1 MGIFMKKFLLTLL
14 VFFGFNQGNVIADN
28 ASNTNAFSFSFESI
42 EGGDLNLNQ
51 YRGKAL
57 LIVNTASLCGFTG
70 QYEGLQTLWENYKD
84 KGLIV
89 IGVPA
94 NNFSSQ
100 EPGNDGEIKE
110 FCETTFG
117 IDFPMT
123 SKVSVKGDDAHPF
136 YKWLVTQSAG
146 TPKWN
151 FHKYLIAPD
160 GSFNKSFTSLTKPM
174 SGSLVN
180 AVEKIL
186 PSN

>member
-1 MGIFMKKFLLTLL
+1 MGIVMKKFLLTLL

-146 TPKWN
+146 PPKWK
-151 FHKYLIAPD
+151 FHKILINPNGKIED
-160 GSFNKSFTSLTKPM
+160 TFMSFTRPTSK
-174 SGSLVN
+174 
-180 AVEKIL
+180 KIIKSIENL
-186 PSN
+186 IN

>member
-1 MGIFMKKFLLTLL
+1 MGIIMKKFLLTLL

-100 EPGNDGEIKE
+100 EPGNDGEI
-110 FCETTFG
+110 
-117 IDFPMT
+117 
-123 SKVSVKGDDAHPF
+123 
-136 YKWLVTQSAG
+136 
-146 TPKWN
+146 
-151 FHKYLIAPD
+151 
-160 GSFNKSFTSLTKPM
+160 
-174 SGSLVN
+174 
-180 AVEKIL
+180 
-186 PSN
+186 

>member
-1 MGIFMKKFLLTLL
+1 MKNYLHKLVFVFIVFFLL
-14 VFFGFNQGNVIADN
+14 FNSTEGKAMED
-28 ASNTNAFSFSFESI
+28 NAFSFNFESI
-42 EGGDLNLNQ
+42 EGNPMPLSEYQ
-51 YRGKAL
+51 GKAL
-57 LIVNTASLCGFTG
+57 LVVNTASQCGFTP
-70 QYEGLQTLWENYKD
+70 QYEGLQSVWEEYKD
-84 KGLIV
+84 KGLMV
-89 IGVPA
+89 IGVPS
-94 NNFSSQ
+94 NNFGSQ
-100 EPGNDGEIKE
+100 EPGQEGEVKE

-174 SGSLVN
+174 SGSLVK

-186 PSN
+186 PNN

>member
-1 MGIFMKKFLLTLL
+1 MKNYLHKLVFVFIVFFLL
-14 VFFGFNQGNVIADN
+14 FNSTEGKAMED
-28 ASNTNAFSFSFESI
+28 NAFSFNFESI
-42 EGGDLNLNQ
+42 EGNPMPLSEYQ
-51 YRGKAL
+51 GKAL
-57 LIVNTASLCGFTG
+57 LVVNTASQCGFTP
-70 QYEGLQTLWENYKD
+70 QYEGLQSVWEEYKD
-84 KGLIV
+84 KGLMV
-89 IGVPA
+89 IGVPS
-94 NNFSSQ
+94 NNFGSQ
-100 EPGNDGEIKE
+100 EPGQEGEVKE

-174 SGSLVN
+174 SGSLVK